1 MLGALFHESVAIRSM
16 NRTKKPPGMTD
27 MPGVITG
34 GTECYGGRYN
44 LRPSE

>member
-1 MLGALFHESVAIRSM
+1 MYPD
-16 NRTKKPPGMTD
+16 KKTPGMTD

-44 LRPSE
+44 LRPSNNLND